1 MNPPP
6 GSIEVRRE
14 SASTVFVRMAGYI
27 PGALVSRYRPEFFRV
42 LGERSTPYW
51 MFDLLD
57 LSGFD
62 AAAVS
67 SGSDWWRAFKAQQG
81 SHVLFVTSFSAAR
94 MTASALGFSVG
105 VKITICSSM
114 REARAS
120 LARISGGAPLP

>member
-1 MNPPP
+1 M
-6 GSIEVRRE
+6 E
-14 SASTVFVRMAGYI
+14 GYI
-27 PGALVSRYRPEFFRV
+27 SGPLVSRHRPEFFRI
-42 LGERSTPYW
+42 LAERSTPYW

-81 SHVLFVTSFSAAR
+81 AHVLFVTSFSAAR

-120 LARISGGAPLP
+120 LVRLSGGPPLP